1 MSTSKTITRTDLTNI
16 LNEVLPVQAGLK
28 TTEVTSGNIS
38 LTILKSGGI
47 VQIFSFGSF
56 PATNDGVTIVTI
68 PEGFRPKQTTDYTVF
83 DVNGN
88 RLGTLRFFSDGRI
101 VPTFGNLTAGN
112 VRACWT
118 YISSADYIPAD
129 ADVVVEQGTSGIW
142 TYRKWN
148 SGIAECWG
156 THSWAATQWNAWGN
170 VYESNQSYVNYPTNL
185 FISTPWFQA
194 TGGCDETDH
203 VGLISIEIWTLG
215 SNIRTPSIMGSRP
228 SAITGSKTIVAHL
241 QAKGRWK

>member
-38 LTILKSGGI
+38 LTILKSGGV
-47 VQIFSFGSF
+47 VQVFSFGSF

-83 DVNGN
+83 DVNGV
-88 RLGTLRFFSDGRI
+88 RLGTLRFFSDGRV

-129 ADVVVEQGTSGIW
+129 ADIVVEQGTSGIW

-148 SGIAECWG
+148 SGIAE
-156 THSWAATQWNAWGN
+156 AWGRKSDASLPSGWSSGDGVVLILPFTFKTITGFSVQHQN
-170 VYESNQSYVNYPTNL
+170 YQVDNIYMWPKVVN
-185 FISTPWFQA
+185 
-194 TGGCDETDH
+194 ETYDA
-203 VGLISIEIWTLG
+203 ISIQTH
-215 SNIRTPSIMGSRP
+215 TTA
-228 SAITGSKTIVAHL
+228 AITNAVISVI
-241 QAKGRWK
+241 AKGTWK

>member
-1 MSTSKTITRTDLTNI
+1 MSTSETITRTDLTNI
-16 LNEVLPVQAGLK
+16 LNEVLPVQAGLR
-28 TTEVTSGNIS
+28 TTGVTSGNIS
-38 LTILKSGGI
+38 LTIIKSGGI

-83 DVNGN
+83 DVDGV
-88 RLGTLRFFSDGRI
+88 RLGTLRFFSDGRV
-101 VPTFGNLTAGN
+101 VPTFGNLKAGN

-156 THSWAATQWNAWGN
+156 YKSINTTFVSWGSLYYIQAVAD
-170 VYESNQSYVNYPTNL
+170 NYPTGL
-185 FISTPWFQA
+185 FTTVTNVQGQLTLANADTISSIV
-194 TGGCDETDH
+194 GGTSDT
-203 VGLISIEIWTLG
+203 TKP
-215 SNIRTPSIMGSRP
+215 PSITGVRP
-228 SAITGSKTIVAHL
+228 TNATSTYAGVAYWN
-241 QAKGRWK
+241 AKGTWK